1 MHVQF
6 EMVLLVWTVIVAF
19 ILFAREHWK
28 LYTHMQ
34 AYFCLVFG

>member
-28 LYTHMQ
+28 LYTY
-34 AYFCLVFG
+34 ASVFCLVFG